1 MEEFYRKALQRMSV
15 LPGVLEAGGISEL
28 PMNRTGNSVYTVEGG
43 GRAKDNAF
51 RFYVSGDAMKLL
63 RLTLASGRYIDG
75 LDGLN
80 APLAVVVSESIAKRN
95 WPGQDPIGH
104 RMKFGIEASRTPWMT
119 VVGVV
124 KDVRDSL
131 ASTAPRSLMF
141 LSAVA
146 QEQIFHGSVRNR
158 QILVRTSQDPLMLT
172 GTIQRQIRR
181 LDPALPLQQVQTL
194 DQWLGKSLEPERF
207 RTFLLAA
214 FAGTALLLAMLGIGG
229 LLAYNVAQRAQEFG
243 LRMALGAS
251 QQDLVS
257 IVVKQGLRLS
267 LLGITVGVAA
277 SFFATRAIASLLYD
291 TSQYDLLT
299 FTAVPA
305 LLALVGIAASAVP
318 GWRASRVDPMTALKA
333 E

>member
-1 MEEFYRKALQRMSV
+1 
-15 LPGVLEAGGISEL
+15 
-28 PMNRTGNSVYTVEGG
+28 
-43 GRAKDNAF
+43 
-51 RFYVSGDAMKLL
+51 MKLL
-63 RLTLASGRYIDG
+63 RLPLVSGRYIERR
-75 LDGLN
+75 DGLN
-80 APLAVVVSESIAKRN
+80 ASIAVVVSESMAKRN

-104 RMKFGIEASRTPWMT
+104 RVKLGIEISPGPWMT

-131 ASTAPRSLMF
+131 ASTAPRSLMYF
-141 LSAVA
+141 SATA
-146 QEQIFHGSVRNR
+146 RGRMSQLPVRNR
-158 QILVRTSQDPLMLT
+158 QILVRTSQAPLMLA
-172 GTIQRQIRR
+172 GEIQRQIRL
-181 LDPALPLQQVQTL
+181 LDPSLPLQQVQTL
-194 DQWLGKSLEPERF
+194 DQWLGRSLEPERF

-257 IVVKQGLRLS
+257 IVMKQGLRLS

-277 SFFATRAIASLLYD
+277 SLVATRAIASLLYD

-305 LLALVGIAASAVP
+305 LLAAVGIVASAVP
-318 GWRASRVDPMTALKA
+318 GWRASRADPMTALK
-333 E
+333 